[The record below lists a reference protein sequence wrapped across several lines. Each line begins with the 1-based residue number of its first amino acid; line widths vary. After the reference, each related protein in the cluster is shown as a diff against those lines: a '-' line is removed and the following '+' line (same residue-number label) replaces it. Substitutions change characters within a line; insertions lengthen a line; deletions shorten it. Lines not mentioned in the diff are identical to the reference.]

1 MFVIC
6 DTVANVTNLY
16 TYIFSTLLNS
26 QAVCVRV
33 CVVNEWLFKAVL
45 TLVIK

>member
-6 DTVANVTNLY
+6 DSVANVTNLY

-26 QAVCVRV
+26 QAVCV
-33 CVVNEWLFKAVL
+33 VNEWLFKAVL

>member
-16 TYIFSTLLNS
+16 TYIHIQYIVKL
-26 QAVCVRV
+26 AGRV

-45 TLVIK
+45 TVVIK